1 MDDLL
6 PKLGVKFKSSSQD
19 RSQKTLRDLMEAGT
33 KLVESGDP
41 EQFTSRNISK
51 ISGYAL
57 GTVSNHLGTIE
68 NVFIWAIEQLKKQ
81 KLKGIIDVMENSD
94 ENLTV
99 DELCKLIAD
108 AYFEMVGEINPK
120 IIQFFNQLALKRAK
134 KVSEILVYPD
144 IFSDVIYRLS
154 RRNKSGTIRELTPE
168 EAKWV
173 SRSMVLFN
181 RRPFIEEDPVAG
193 TEEHRRIAIDNMIR
207 LLRR

>member
-207 LLRR
+207 LLRK

>member
-94 ENLTV
+94 ENLPV
-99 DELCKLIAD
+99 DELCKLIAN

-207 LLRR
+207 LLRK

>member
-68 NVFIWAIEQLKKQ
+68 NVFIWAIEQLKRQ

-99 DELCKLIAD
+99 EELCKLIAD

-207 LLRR
+207 LLRI

>member
-207 LLRR
+207 LLRI